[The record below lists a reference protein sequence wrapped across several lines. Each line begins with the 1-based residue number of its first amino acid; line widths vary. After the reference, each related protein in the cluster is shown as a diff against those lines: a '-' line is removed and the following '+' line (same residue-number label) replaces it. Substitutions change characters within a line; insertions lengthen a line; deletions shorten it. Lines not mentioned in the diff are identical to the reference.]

1 MPAFVISEVEIL
13 DEDAA
18 TQYRELAAASMAAYG
33 GHYLARGAEAVVVEG
48 EPIHR
53 RVVIVEFPSMQRVH
67 EWYTS
72 PEYAEALRFRG
83 TALDRRLMF
92 VEGLNPAV

>member
-18 TQYRELAAASMAAYG
+18 IQYRELAAVSIAAYG

-48 EPIHR
+48 VPTHR
-53 RVVIVEFPSMQRVH
+53 RIVIVEFPSMQRAR
-67 EWYTS
+67 EWYAS
-72 PEYAEALRFRG
+72 PEYAEALHFRG

-92 VEGLNPAV
+92 IEGLNPAV